1 MGDFCVRVWTE
12 GQMGV
17 SEMFYLFGLSF
28 FWGDMGCVLIFFED
42 LCFFSGWMKQNS
54 FEKRM
59 EFLRHLE
66 RR

>member
-1 MGDFCVRVWTE
+1 
-12 GQMGV
+12 MGV